1 MRIIG
6 NKKIRTITFDASDEL
21 FAQGIKFNEEMKRMP
36 TGNVGF
42 IKKGVY
48 RFRTHQEANR
58 HQDDALAEMMA
69 RIAIERAQR
78 G

>member
-1 MRIIG
+1 MRIVG
-6 NKKIRTITFDASDEL
+6 NRKTRTITLDASDES
-21 FAQGIKFNEEMKRMP
+21 FAEGIKFNDEMKRFP
-36 TGNVGF
+36 TGSVGF